1 MLRTPYLTSMLH
13 AVLFFMWTPGLAMAA
28 AVASSQS
35 DIGSVSWVLA
45 CVAILLSTLS
55 GITALLYRVE
65 RELRAAPDQPLMR
78 PWLLAISHMACSWS
92 AGALAFLIGEAQ
104 DMSDWYELAGV
115 IAASFMG
122 ATFIQAAAEKWI
134 GSRMPVAFDRPP
146 HRHYPPPGNG
156 RDEVIDTSP
165 APLEGPRGHYAPH
178 NDRPSRV
185 DRPEEP

>member
-28 AVASSQS
+28 AVASAQS

-65 RELRAAPDQPLMR
+65 RELRAAPDRPLMR

-134 GSRMPVAFDRPP
+134 GSRMPVAFDQPPYRPP
-146 HRHYPPPGNG
+146 HGHHDRYDSRSE

-165 APLEGPRGHYAPH
+165 APLEATTYQSEQGIDGGEA
-178 NDRPSRV
+178 
-185 DRPEEP
+185 